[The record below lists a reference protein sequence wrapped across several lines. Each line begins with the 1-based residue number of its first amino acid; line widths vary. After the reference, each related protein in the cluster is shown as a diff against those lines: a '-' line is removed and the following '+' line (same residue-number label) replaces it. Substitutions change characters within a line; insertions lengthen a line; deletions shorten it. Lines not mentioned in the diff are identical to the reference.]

1 MEKSQRL
8 SRSLADLLF
17 TLPFLLLFLVQL
29 AHHQMWRDEI
39 NVFAIGQ
46 VSPTFGSLLYHV
58 HYEGHPWLWYTLV
71 WLLTRV
77 TASPDSLK
85 LLAAI
90 SGVTTYLL
98 IGVASPFRRVEKLL
112 LFVNYFILFE
122 YTVFARMYGL
132 ELAFLLLF
140 LWHRTRRPQS
150 VLVNSL
156 LLGLAASLD
165 MTGLI
170 LAFALACEYLWSLLR
185 KPLRPP
191 VPPVRIAAGALV
203 LLALTALSVFTLY
216 PTPDL
221 SRDPHGLAIDKNPYL
236 LLAALMDYV
245 ARPYLPTLR
254 DLTSS
259 FWNPKF
265 DSTVLLLLVAVPLVL
280 AAYWSTFRRRGS
292 MLFILGTTLVLSM
305 AFGIRFYIGFTRHF
319 GVTFVAFLACL
330 WMLRAQGGSLHW
342 PAYALLAC
350 AALAGIDADLQSW
363 RVPFSNARVT
373 ADYLEDKRL
382 MSLPWAGF
390 EDFSVAT
397 LSTYTGHPIFQLN
410 CLCTESFFFL
420 ARQRDVFHAPYMA
433 EGIERAALTF
443 HAPEFLYIGD
453 APLKPKELQALAAKG
468 MEIQP
473 LRSFTG
479 AAEPLEDFY
488 IYDVHSPEVAE
499 VAGARPMH

>member
-1 MEKSQRL
+1 
-8 SRSLADLLF
+8 
-17 TLPFLLLFLVQL
+17 
-29 AHHQMWRDEI
+29 MWRDEI

-77 TASPDSLK
+77 TDSPVSLK

-90 SGVTTYLL
+90 SGIAIYLL
-98 IGVASPFRRVEKLL
+98 IGMASPFRRWEKLL

-122 YTVFARMYGL
+122 YTLFARMYGL

-140 LWHRTRRPQS
+140 LWSRTRRPQS

-156 LLGLAASLD
+156 LLGPVASLD

-170 LAFALACEYLWSLLR
+170 LAFGLACEYLWSLLR
-185 KPLRPP
+185 KPQQPP
-191 VPPVRIAAGALV
+191 VPRARIAAGALV
-203 LLALTALSVFTLY
+203 LLAFTAVSIITLY

-221 SRDPHGLAIDKNPYL
+221 SHDPHGLPIDKNPFL
-236 LLAALMDYV
+236 LLVAAMDYV

-254 DLTSS
+254 DLTNSY
-259 FWNPKF
+259 WNPKF

-280 AAYWSTFRRRGS
+280 AAYWATLRRRVS
-292 MLFILGTTLVLSM
+292 LLFILAATLVLSM
-305 AFGIRFYIGFTRHF
+305 TFGIKFYMGFTRHF

-330 WMLRAQGGSLHW
+330 WMLRAQGERLHW

-350 AALAGIDADLQSW
+350 AALGGIDADIQSW
-363 RVPFSNARVT
+363 RIPFSNARLA

-382 MSLPWAGF
+382 ISLPWAGF

-420 ARQRDVFHAPYMA
+420 ARQRDVFTATYMA
-433 EGIERAALTF
+433 EGIERAAQTF

-453 APLKPKELQALAAKG
+453 TPLKPYQLQRIAAKG
-468 MEIQP
+468 MQIQP

-488 IYDVHSPEVAE
+488 IYDVHSAKAPEP
-499 VAGARPMH
+499 AGARPKP